1 MDNPPNL
8 LGSSRFDLER
18 ELLNRLEAG
27 NIRVPPYSA
36 VALRLKRLALDPHV
50 TAKKLASVIATD
62 AALVGAVL
70 SLANSPAYGGSG
82 YVVGLEGAFA
92 RIGLE
97 AVIRLSV
104 TLTLATAA
112 EAPGGLRFLRRD
124 AWRRS
129 LLAGKFASALA
140 AARGLDR
147 EEAFVAGLLQ
157 GFGAT
162 TVLAALED
170 IGVVDEETALPLV
183 ERLHVRFGCEIAAR
197 WNVPLPVRLVIEHC
211 MDGAPYVGPNSEVV
225 RVVAV
230 SLAVISA
237 LDRAPVDGATTIRD
251 IGNLT
256 AREADRIKA
265 SLAEVTELMN
275 MFEPRVEV
283 MRPVATESRQ
293 DDLAW
298 PIDIRATAKG
308 MSLQAYAM
316 ETDMLLLVAPQ
327 PLPQNWLVPLVLH
340 SDPPIEMLANII
352 YCRARGD
359 GTHALVVRPFGL
371 DGAHQEAWR
380 QLVRRVRPA

>member
-1 MDNPPNL
+1 MDTPANP
-8 LGSSRFDLER
+8 LGSSHFDLER

-27 NIRVPPYSA
+27 RVRVPPYSA
-36 VALRLKRLALDPHV
+36 VAQRLKRLALDPHV
-50 TAKKLASVIATD
+50 TAQKLASVIQTD

-70 SLANSPAYGGSG
+70 SQANSPAYGRG
-82 YVVGLEGAFA
+82 YVVGIDGAIA

-104 TLTLATAA
+104 TLTLAAA
-112 EAPGGLRFLRRD
+112 ADAPGRLRHLRRD

-129 LLAGKFASALA
+129 LLAGKFASTLA
-140 AARGLDR
+140 AARSLDR

-170 IGVVDEETALPLV
+170 LGVTDEEAALAVV
-183 ERLHVRFGCEIAAR
+183 ERLQVQFGCEIAAR
-197 WNVPLPVRLVIEHC
+197 WNVPEPVRLVIEHC
-211 MDGAPYVGPNSEVV
+211 MDAAPYVGPNSEVV
-225 RVVAV
+225 RAVAA
-230 SLAVISA
+230 SLAVIAA
-237 LDRAPVDGATTIRD
+237 LDRAPADG
-251 IGNLT
+251 LT
-256 AREADRIKA
+256 AIREVGDLTTREADRIKA

-275 MFEPRVEV
+275 AFEPRVEV
-283 MRPVATESRQ
+283 ARPVAPERRQ

-298 PIDIRATAKG
+298 PIDINATAKG
-308 MSLQAYAM
+308 MTLRAYAM

-340 SDPPIEMLANII
+340 SEPPIDMLANII

-371 DGAHQEAWR
+371 DGAHQQAWR
-380 QLVRRVRPA
+380 QLVHRVRPA